1 MDLVNL
7 GRPRPDN
14 GHMVGVQSRVDTH
27 GGEQSCLCHTNTF
40 LCIHF
45 SANGCEHAMT
55 RPQVFFVLWGMAVIL
70 CNDTFALPSSRYLF
84 SPFKHRLLLLASH
97 CLMSTVFFSFHDWPF
112 MKYASNYFSCA
123 VSLPTCPVLPPP
135 SSSSPF
141 SLNCFPHERFS
152 SHFLVLCSRVSWIGH
167 PLPSLSHHLALA
179 FHTHCWGPPYR
190 RRIGDTM

>member
-97 CLMSTVFFSFHDWPF
+97 CLMSTVFFFLSRLAVHEVCFQLFFVRRLLAYLSCITPSILLLPLL
-112 MKYASNYFSCA
+112 AELFSTRA
-123 VSLPTCPVLPPP
+123 LFL
-135 SSSSPF
+135 PF
-141 SLNCFPHERFS
+141 S
-152 SHFLVLCSRVSWIGH
+152 
-167 PLPSLSHHLALA
+167 
-179 FHTHCWGPPYR
+179 
-190 RRIGDTM
+190 RIV